1 MPCVF
6 LPLKFRLFFC
16 TKSSVAAALFG
27 FVFPHFDYLL
37 NFAAEMRKLL
47 FITLLVWGN
56 SLSLFGQNVFDERG
70 NRIDGSEPQNGSH
83 FTSAEDSTETD
94 DDLPTGMFVWKMNET
109 FGERIMSEIDTMA
122 YQFQNTNFTDGIT
135 GQYNTLGN
143 MGSPRMS
150 RLYMQRPIM
159 SDFLFADPFD
169 FFLTTPGEFYFT
181 NTLSPITNVTYHECG
196 DKTDG
201 EDRITA
207 LFAVNAG
214 KKIGLGFK
222 MDYLYGRGYYANQNT
237 SQFNASIYGSYVDDK
252 YEAYLLVGANHIKVA
267 ENGGIESDVYITNPA
282 SLSNKYSSTDIPTVL
297 SKAWTK
303 VYTNNVFFSH
313 RYNLG
318 FYRTLDK
325 DSNVVK
331 NANDT
336 ILTDPVALS
345 RLDSLQRDSISK
357 LEEARKYYIRE
368 FVPVTSFNHVLRI
381 DGNTH
386 RFINNKIRE
395 GYYLNQYMDGDSVND
410 RTHFLNVSNTFSVQ
424 LREGFSK
431 WAKAGLSA
439 FARHELM
446 QYKLPVS
453 RVAEKTYTENRFTF
467 GGRLVSTQ
475 SKYAKY
481 DVVGSVS
488 QSGKDF
494 GMFNVDGNLNLTLPL
509 KKDTINLKLRAMV
522 CNNQASFYYRHY
534 HGKYAWWDND
544 DLDHELRTRFEGVLS
559 YNRTRTNLRVSLENV
574 KSYTYFAATQV
585 KYTGGSDST
594 LYSNGIGVKQHS
606 GSVQVVEAALNQ
618 NFKFGIFNWENELV
632 YSTSS
637 NKDVLPL
644 PTFSAYSNVYLL
656 FRIAKVLNVQFGADV
671 KYFSEYYAPTYSPII
686 GQFAVQDNS
695 NRIKIGNYPIIDVYA
710 NFHLK
715 HTRFYLMASHVN
727 KSSNGG
733 HYFLVPHYPYNPM
746 TIKFGISWNFFN

>member
-1 MPCVF
+1 
-6 LPLKFRLFFC
+6 
-16 TKSSVAAALFG
+16 
-27 FVFPHFDYLL
+27 
-37 NFAAEMRKLL
+37 MRKILTIILL
-47 FITLLVWGN
+47 WVVGF
-56 SLSLFGQNVFDERG
+56 LSCIGQNVFDERG
-70 NRIDGSEPQNGSH
+70 NRIDGYERDNGSH
-83 FTSAEDSTETD
+83 FASDEDSTETD
-94 DDLPTGMFVWKMNET
+94 EDLPTGMFVWKLDET
-109 FGERIMSEIDTMA
+109 FGDRIKSEIDTMS
-122 YQFQNTNFTDGIT
+122 YQFQNSNFTEGIT

-143 MGSPRMS
+143 MGSPRIS
-150 RLYMQRPIM
+150 RLYMKRKIM
-159 SDFLFADPFD
+159 SDFIFADPFD

-207 LFAVNAG
+207 NFAVNAG

-222 MDYLYGRGYYANQNT
+222 FDYLYGRGYYANQST
-237 SQFNASIYGSYVDDK
+237 SQFNASVYGSYVDDK
-252 YEAYLLVGANHIKVA
+252 YEAHLLVGANRLKIG
-267 ENGGIESDVYITNPA
+267 ENGGIEDDLYITNPE
-282 SLSNKYSSTDIPTVL
+282 SLPNKYGSTDIPTVL

-303 VYTNNVFFSH
+303 LYSNNLFFSH

-318 FYRTLDK
+318 FYRTKDK
-325 DSNVVK
+325 DGNVVK

-336 ILTDPVALS
+336 ILTDPAALS
-345 RLDSLQRDSISK
+345 LLDSLQRDSISK
-357 LEEARKYYIRE
+357 LAETRKTYTRE

-395 GYYLNQYMDGDSVND
+395 GYYLNQYLDGDSVND
-410 RTHFLNVSNTFSVQ
+410 RTHYVNISNTVSIQ

-446 QYKLPVS
+446 QYKLPMTLTS
-453 RVAEKTYTENRFTF
+453 NKTYTENRLTL
-467 GGRLVSTQ
+467 GGRLLSTQ

-481 DVVGSVS
+481 DIVGSAS

-494 GMFNVDGNLNLTLPL
+494 GMFNVDGNVNFTLPL
-509 KKDTINLKLRAMV
+509 KKDTVNLQLRAYL

-534 HGKYAWWDND
+534 HGKFAWWDNN
-544 DLDHELRTRFEGVLS
+544 DLEHEMRTRFEGILS
-559 YNRTRTNLRVSLENV
+559 YNRTHTKLRVSMENV
-574 KSYTYFAATQV
+574 KSYTYFASNQV
-585 KYTGGSDST
+585 KYTGGNDST
-594 LYSNGIGVKQHS
+594 LYSNGVSVKQHS
-606 GSVQVVEAALNQ
+606 GSVQVVEVALNQ
-618 NFKFGIFNWENELV
+618 NFKFGIFNWENEFV

-637 NKDVLPL
+637 NKEVIPV
-644 PTFSAYSNVYLL
+644 PTLSAYSNMYLL
-656 FRIAKVLNVQFGADV
+656 FKIAKVLNVQFGADV
-671 KYFSEYYAPTYSPII
+671 KYFTEYYAPTYSPMI
-686 GQFAVQDNS
+686 GQFAVQDNT
-695 NRIKIGNYPIIDVYA
+695 NKIKVGNYPIVDVYA

-733 HYFLVPHYPYNPM
+733 KYFLVPHYPYNPM